1 MCKNLCTPVLIIELT
16 YKKMQYFRL
25 FRFLV
30 SLSSLSLT
38 LFISGCVQSGNVFV
52 APNKVVLADQTPNSH
67 FEQEVMIT
75 RISQVLLV
83 GKMSNEERGRFTLN
97 VAFYMIPSVC
107 GASHVM
113 TLHKPSRYSQRW
125 LPFTII

>member
-1 MCKNLCTPVLIIELT
+1 
-16 YKKMQYFRL
+16 MQYFRL

-52 APNKVVLADQTPNSH
+52 APNKVVLADQTPNTH

-75 RISQVLLV
+75 RIGQVLLV
-83 GKMSNEERGRFTLN
+83 GKMSNEER
-97 VAFYMIPSVC
+97 A
-107 GASHVM
+107 
-113 TLHKPSRYSQRW
+113 TLHFERGVLYDSLGLWGLARYD
-125 LPFTII
+125 FTQALCVTAKDGFRLQLLRALLTA

>member
-1 MCKNLCTPVLIIELT
+1 MNSIYTPVLIIKLT
-16 YKKMQYFRL
+16 YKTMQKYFRL

-30 SLSSLSLT
+30 SLSSLSVI

-83 GKMSNEERGRFTLN
+83 GK
-97 VAFYMIPSVC
+97 
-107 GASHVM
+107 
-113 TLHKPSRYSQRW
+113 
-125 LPFTII
+125 